1 MRYVF
6 LLAAALAGVASLVL
20 AQGQAQTPTPQHVP
34 QQVMQQCLAKCASCP
49 SRPDGTIDPACA
61 MKQQNCKI
69 DCERQ

>member
-20 AQGQAQTPTPQHVP
+20 VQGQAQTPTPQ
-34 QQVMQQCLAKCASCP
+34 QTMQQCLAKCASCP

-61 MKQQNCKI
+61 MKQQNCKV